1 MSEEHLTEFFAS
13 AIKFDPADK
22 AKVIARGNGV
32 QGKQIEATARQH
44 NIPVLQDFA
53 LSKTLST
60 IPLGDDIP
68 ETLYF
73 TIAKLFE
80 CFLELEEQS
89 KQE

>member
-1 MSEEHLTEFFAS
+1 MSEEHLREFFAS

-22 AKVIARGNGV
+22 AKMVARGSGV
-32 QGKQIEATARQH
+32 MGKQIEATARQH

-80 CFLELEEQS
+80 CFLELEEHNGD
-89 KQE
+89 E